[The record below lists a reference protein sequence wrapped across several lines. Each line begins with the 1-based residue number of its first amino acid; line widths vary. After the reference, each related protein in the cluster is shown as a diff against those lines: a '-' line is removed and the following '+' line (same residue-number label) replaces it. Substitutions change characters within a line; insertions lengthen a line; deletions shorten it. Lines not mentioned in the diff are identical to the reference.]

1 VTLRP
6 SVATVLLIGVTAV
19 WGWTFVVIHDA
30 LALYGVMAFL
40 AVRFTLAAAITGA
53 IWGHRLDRA
62 TLRVGMAI
70 GLILAAG
77 YLLQTWSLRFT
88 TATNT
93 GLITGLFVVL
103 APVIDRLLY
112 GTKLRPVAW
121 LMVALSVIG
130 MTLLTGRLPTEFA
143 LGDVLA
149 FGCAVAFGAHIA
161 VLSHAAPGR
170 DPLAMTTAQM
180 TSMAVLFVILWPL
193 TETVQA
199 PPRGVW
205 FAIALTG
212 VVGSAVAYAI
222 QTAAQKVLSTVRTS
236 LILTMEPVFAGLFGL
251 TLAGDRLSPTQFAG
265 GLLIIG
271 AVVASELF
279 ATRPADPAVE

>member
-6 SVATVLLIGVTAV
+6 AIATILLIGVTAV
-19 WGWTFVVIHDA
+19 WGWTFVVIHHA

-40 AVRFTLAAAITGA
+40 AVRFALAAAVTGA
-53 IWGHRLDRA
+53 VWGRRLDRA

-121 LMVALSVIG
+121 LMVALSVVG
-130 MTLLTGRLPTEFA
+130 MTLLTGRIPTELA

-180 TSMAVLFVILWPL
+180 TSMAMLFVILWPF
-193 TETVQA
+193 TEPIQA
-199 PPRGVW
+199 PPTGVW
-205 FAIALTG
+205 FALALTG

-236 LILTMEPVFAGLFGL
+236 LILTMEPVFAGFFGL

-271 AVVASELF
+271 AVVASELL
-279 ATRPADPAVE
+279 ASRPAAPAVE